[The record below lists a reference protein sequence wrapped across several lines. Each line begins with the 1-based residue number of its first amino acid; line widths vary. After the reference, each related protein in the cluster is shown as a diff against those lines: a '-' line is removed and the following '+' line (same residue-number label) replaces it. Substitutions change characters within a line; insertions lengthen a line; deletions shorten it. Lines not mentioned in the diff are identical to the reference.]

1 MVDIPPQKQEPIL
14 ANPNDNADR
23 VLQQTGQAVEQTMA
37 QTRGAM
43 DQYFNFMQKAFSS
56 SPFGGSEL
64 TEKMQSFTA
73 ENIASAQNF
82 VQKLGQAKDFQ
93 DAMQIQT
100 EYMQGQFQKFG
111 EQTRSLTESFTKA
124 TTGAVKNPFRNY

>member
-43 DQYFNFMQKAFSS
+43 EQYFNFIQNALSS

-73 ENIASAQNF
+73 DNIASAQKF

-100 EYMQGQFQKFG
+100 EYMQSQFQAFG
-111 EQTRSLTESFTKA
+111 EQTRSLAESFTKA

>member
-1 MVDIPPQKQEPIL
+1 M
-14 ANPNDNADR
+14 ANLNENADR
-23 VLQQTGQAVEQTMA
+23 AIQQAGQAVEQTMA

-43 DQYFNFMQKAFSS
+43 DQYFNFIQQAFSS

-64 TEKMQSFTA
+64 TEKMRSFTA
-73 ENIASAQNF
+73 ENIASAQNL

-100 EYMQGQFQKFG
+100 EYMQTQFEKFG
-111 EQTRSLTESFTKA
+111 EQTRSLAESFTTA

>member
-1 MVDIPPQKQEPIL
+1 M
-14 ANPNDNADR
+14 ANLSENADR
-23 VLQQTGQAVEQTMA
+23 TGQQTERTIEQTMA

-43 DQYFNFMQKAFSS
+43 DQYFGFIQKAFSS

-64 TEKMQSFTA
+64 TDKMQSFTA
-73 ENIASAQNF
+73 ENISSAQKF

-100 EYMQGQFQKFG
+100 EYMQSQFQTFG

>member
-1 MVDIPPQKQEPIL
+1 M
-14 ANPNDNADR
+14 ANLNENADR
-23 VLQQTGQAVEQTMA
+23 AIQQAGQAVEQTMA

-43 DQYFNFMQKAFSS
+43 DQYFNFIQQAFSS

-64 TEKMQSFTA
+64 TEKMRSFTA
-73 ENIASAQNF
+73 ENIASAQNL

-100 EYMQGQFQKFG
+100 EYMQSQFQKFG
-111 EQTRSLTESFTKA
+111 EQTRSLAESFTTA